1 MESERRRSK
10 RINID
15 VTIQLKSV
23 NQNSSADQPTAVDV
37 NVVDISTTGF
47 QIRLPIQTRHL
58 L

>member
-23 NQNSSADQPTAVDV
+23 NQNSSADRQ
-37 NVVDISTTGF
+37 
-47 QIRLPIQTRHL
+47 LPL
-58 L
+58 MSMS

>member
-23 NQNSSADQPTAVDV
+23 NQNSSADLKAMP
-37 NVVDISTTGF
+37 VVEISTTLTSTAVG
-47 QIRLPIQTRHL
+47 
-58 L
+58 